1 MGCRINMDK
10 LRLGRSLRCDGQV
23 GLENPLQAFRL
34 RPHQQQD
41 FIDLSDDGSEQRNRE
56 CEKKYAEYLGWTV

>member
-1 MGCRINMDK
+1 MDK

-34 RPHQQQD
+34 RPHEQQD

-56 CEKKYAEYLGWTV
+56 CEKKYAEYLGGTV